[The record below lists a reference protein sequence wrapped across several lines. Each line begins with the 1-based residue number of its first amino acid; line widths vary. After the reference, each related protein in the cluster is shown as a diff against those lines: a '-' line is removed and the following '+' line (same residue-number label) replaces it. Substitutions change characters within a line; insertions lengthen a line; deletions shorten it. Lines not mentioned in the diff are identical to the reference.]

1 MKYENKNDN
10 LRKLQLV
17 ELDGLKY
24 LDKICKENN
33 IEYYLAFGTLLG
45 AVRHKGF
52 IPWDDDI
59 DIAMTGENYLKLLEV
74 MKKNENKKYFFQT
87 LETEKNYYLMWSKL
101 RINNTLFAKEEQL
114 ANKINH
120 GIFVDVF
127 PLFEYPDKKDYKRI
141 TRKIKM
147 IKLMIENNMT
157 YNYQKKH
164 YGKIGNI
171 LSKIIGIIPQKIRN
185 NYVEKDKKKTPIEEL
200 KSLDLKVKKPA
211 LIFAYVYGIL
221 GTLILGTGMCFAM
234 DVFALGSSVW
244 IALGVVIGIMGI
256 IMVST
261 NYPIFQHVLN
271 KRKAKYSSEILAIS
285 NEILNHK

>member
-185 NYVEKDKKKTPIEEL
+185 NYAIKNIKKLCEYKSNDKRYYSAFWGVARTYLKENFQGITYLEFEKDKYMVPINYDSNLKEIYNDYMKIPKEEEREVHKDMCLSFDTTKSTKK
-200 KSLDLKVKKPA
+200 K
-211 LIFAYVYGIL
+211 
-221 GTLILGTGMCFAM
+221 
-234 DVFALGSSVW
+234 
-244 IALGVVIGIMGI
+244 
-256 IMVST
+256 
-261 NYPIFQHVLN
+261 
-271 KRKAKYSSEILAIS
+271 
-285 NEILNHK
+285 